1 MSVSSTPQA
10 HGIPTVRGTMHPRFD
25 EIVTPEALA
34 FIATLDSEF
43 AGRRA
48 DLLQHRRVQARRV
61 NAGMNLDF
69 LPETAAIR
77 EDPDWRV
84 APIAPGLEDRR
95 CELVSPANRKMA
107 VHALNSGASVW
118 LADLEDATAPSWKN
132 IIGGQLNLFDAVR
145 GQLTYDAAG
154 GETWSVGEHRP
165 TLVMRPRGWHL
176 CEKHISIDSRPMS
189 ASLVDFGLYF
199 FHNARKLIE
208 LGAGPYFYLPKIE
221 NHLEARL
228 WNDVFVF
235 AQDLLGIPQGTIR
248 ATVLI
253 ETITAAFEMEEILYE
268 LRDHCSGLNAGRW
281 DYIFSYVRTFAHRGE
296 EFVLPDREKITMTTP
311 FMRAY
316 TQLLV
321 NTCHKRGAYAIGGPA
336 AVNPTLQD
344 EERKHRALAVVRAEK
359 EREAAE
365 GFDGSWVAHPA
376 LVEICRTA
384 YAAVLGDRPNQLEVQ
399 RPAQISATDLVSL
412 DGVQQT
418 ISLQGVR
425 TNVSVVLRYIA
436 AWIGGRGAVAIDAL
450 MEDAATAEI
459 SRAQLWQWLFQE
471 SYLAEGPA
479 VTRDLL
485 DRVVDEEMA
494 KLTRGLDDHHSERYQ
509 QARGILEETAFGDY
523 LPGFLTTYAYVR
535 HLIDRPLRMSGPLDK
550 QDVRQSE
557 QVGAAAAAGAA

>member
-1 MSVSSTPQA
+1 MNRPNGT
-10 HGIPTVRGTMHPRFD
+10 PTVRGTMHPRFD

-34 FIATLDSEF
+34 FVAKLDAEF

-48 DLLQHRRVQARRV
+48 ELLQARRQHSRRISQG
-61 NAGMNLDF
+61 ANLDF
-69 LPETAAIR
+69 LPETASIR
-77 EDPDWRV
+77 EDTSWRV
-84 APIAPGLEDRR
+84 ADPAPGLEDRR

-107 VHALNSGASVW
+107 VHALNSGADIW

-132 IIGGQLNLFDAVR
+132 LVQGQLNLFDAVR
-145 GQLTYDAAG
+145 GQLSYDESN
-154 GETWSVGEHRP
+154 GERLSVGEHRP

-176 CEKHISIDSRPMS
+176 CEKHLAVDSRPMS

-199 FHNARKLIE
+199 FHNAQKLTD

-221 NHLEARL
+221 NHHEARL

-235 AQDLLGIPQGTIR
+235 AQNQLGIPQGTIR

-268 LRDHCSGLNAGRW
+268 LREHCSGLNAGRW

-296 EFVLPDREKITMTTP
+296 EFVLPDRDKITMTTP

-316 TQLLV
+316 TSLLV
-321 NTCHKRGAYAIGGPA
+321 STCHKRGAHAIGGPA

-344 EERKHRALAVVRAEK
+344 EERRLRALNVVRAEK

-376 LVEICRTA
+376 LVETCRTA
-384 YAAVLGDRPNQLEVQ
+384 YAAVLGTKHDQRDVQREVQ
-399 RPAQISATDLVSL
+399 VTADDLISL

-425 TNVSVVLRYIA
+425 TNVSVALRYLA
-436 AWIGGRGAVAIDAL
+436 SWIGGRGAVAIDTL
-450 MEDAATAEI
+450 MEDAATVEI
-459 SRAQLWQWLFQE
+459 SRAQLWQWLFHE
-471 SYLAEGPA
+471 SQLAEGPF

-494 KLTRGLDDHHSERYQ
+494 KLTRGLDDKHTERYQ

-523 LPGFLTTYAYVR
+523 LPGFFTTYAYVR
-535 HLIDRPLRMSGPLDK
+535 YLIDRPLRISGPIDK
-550 QDVRQSE
+550 EDIRQSE
-557 QVGAAAAAGAA
+557 MVDSSAKAGSAA

>member
-1 MSVSSTPQA
+1 MNRPNGT
-10 HGIPTVRGTMHPRFD
+10 PTVRGTMHPRFD

-34 FIATLDSEF
+34 FVAKLDAEF

-48 DLLQHRRVQARRV
+48 ELLQARRQHSRRISQG
-61 NAGMNLDF
+61 ANLDF
-69 LPETAAIR
+69 LPETASIR
-77 EDPDWRV
+77 EDTSWRV
-84 APIAPGLEDRR
+84 ADPAPGLEDRR

-107 VHALNSGASVW
+107 VHALNSGADIW

-132 IIGGQLNLFDAVR
+132 LVQGQLNLFDAVR
-145 GQLTYDAAG
+145 GQLSYDESN
-154 GETWSVGEHRP
+154 GERLSVGEHRP

-176 CEKHISIDSRPMS
+176 CEKHLAVDSRPMS

-199 FHNARKLIE
+199 FHNAQKLID

-221 NHLEARL
+221 NHHEARL

-235 AQDLLGIPQGTIR
+235 AQNQLGIPQGTIR

-268 LRDHCSGLNAGRW
+268 LREHCSGLNAGRW

-296 EFVLPDREKITMTTP
+296 EFVLPDRDKITMTTP

-316 TQLLV
+316 TSLLV
-321 NTCHKRGAYAIGGPA
+321 STCHKRGAHAIGGPA

-344 EERKHRALAVVRAEK
+344 EERRLRALNVVRAEK

-376 LVEICRTA
+376 LVETCRTA
-384 YAAVLGDRPNQLEVQ
+384 YAAVLGTKHDQRDVQ
-399 RPAQISATDLVSL
+399 RDVQVTADDLISL

-425 TNVSVVLRYIA
+425 TNVSVALRYLA
-436 AWIGGRGAVAIDAL
+436 SWIGGRGAVAIDTL
-450 MEDAATAEI
+450 MEDAATVEI
-459 SRAQLWQWLFQE
+459 SRAQLWQWLFHE
-471 SYLAEGPA
+471 SQLAEGPF

-485 DRVVDEEMA
+485 DRVVDEEMT
-494 KLTRGLDDHHSERYQ
+494 KLTRGLDDRHTERYQ
-509 QARGILEETAFGDY
+509 QARGVLEETAFGEY
-523 LPGFLTTYAYVR
+523 LPGFFTTYAYVR
-535 HLIDRPLRMSGPLDK
+535 YLIDRPLRISGPIDK
-550 QDVRQSE
+550 EDIRQSE
-557 QVGAAAAAGAA
+557 MVDNSAKAGSAA